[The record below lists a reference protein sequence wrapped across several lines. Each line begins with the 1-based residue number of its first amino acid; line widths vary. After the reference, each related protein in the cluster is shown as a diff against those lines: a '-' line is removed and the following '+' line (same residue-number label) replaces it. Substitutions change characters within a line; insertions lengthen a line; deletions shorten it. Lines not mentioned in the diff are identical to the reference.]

1 MSEFV
6 NSSNKGIL
14 WDFLNENKKFEGINN
29 KYKINIQGE
38 FDNTI
43 KLIDT
48 ERKTYSLIDKNKEF
62 IRVMIEKLNEYRQ
75 RSMQE
80 QPALYTNKDIQQD
93 RKKILE
99 KEYERKK
106 EEFNGIKQNTQLPSV
121 NFSEKL
127 DAPLSGDMDSLIMQ
141 TIKMREEQLN
151 YAFDKKSITTATEW
165 IANSSNSASSSG
177 SGSSATSNNINL
189 KIGTNTK
196 LNSDQIITL
205 DKKKEVS
212 FNESYNDYIDNAT
225 LDSNK
230 IDVSNIG
237 GVLDVLDVLNIT
249 DDTTSTFNFTS
260 DKNSESKFFNKFKR
274 TYSDM
279 DMNDNT
285 YESNANANTNENG
298 MILNKVNQIY
308 ERQEELFKSIDYIKK
323 LLNKEYEF

>member
-80 QPALYTNKDIQQD
+80 QSALYTNKDIQQD

-106 EEFNGIKQNTQLPSV
+106 EEFNGIKQNAQLPTV

-127 DAPLSGDMDSLIMQ
+127 DGPLSGDMDSLIMQ

-165 IANSSNSASSSG
+165 IANSANSANSSG
-177 SGSSATSNNINL
+177 ASSTSNNINL
-189 KIGTNTK
+189 KIGNNTK
-196 LNSDQIITL
+196 LNNDQIITL

-212 FNESYNDYIDNAT
+212 FNESYNDYIDNTT

-237 GVLDVLDVLNIT
+237 GVLEVLNNM
-249 DDTTSTFNFTS
+249 DDNTSTS
-260 DKNSESKFFNKFKR
+260 DKNNVNKFFNKFKT
-274 TYSDM
+274 TYLDT

-285 YESNANANTNENG
+285 YESNTNINENAA
-298 MILNKVNQIY
+298 ILNKVNKIY

>member
-127 DAPLSGDMDSLIMQ
+127 DAPLSGDMDSLIME

-165 IANSSNSASSSG
+165 IANSANSANSSG
-177 SGSSATSNNINL
+177 ASSTSNNINL

-196 LNSDQIITL
+196 LNNDQIITL

-212 FNESYNDYIDNAT
+212 FNETFNDYIDNAT

-230 IDVSNIG
+230 IDIENVG

-249 DDTTSTFNFTS
+249 DDNNFTS
-260 DKNSESKFFNKFKR
+260 DKNNANNFFNKFKR
-274 TYSDM
+274 TYSDTDT
-279 DMNDNT
+279 DMNDNI
-285 YESNANANTNENG
+285 YESNTNRNENAV
-298 MILNKVNQIY
+298 ILNKVNKIY
-308 ERQEELFKSIDYIKK
+308 ERQEEIFKSVDYIKK

>member
-127 DAPLSGDMDSLIMQ
+127 DAPLSGDMDNLIMQ

-165 IANSSNSASSSG
+165 IANSANIANKANSIV
-177 SGSSATSNNINL
+177 SNNINL
-189 KIGTNTK
+189 KIGNNTK
-196 LNSDQIITL
+196 LNNDQIITL

-212 FNESYNDYIDNAT
+212 FNESYNDYIDNTT

-237 GVLDVLDVLNIT
+237 GVLDVLNNIN
-249 DDTTSTFNFTS
+249 DNTSTS
-260 DKNSESKFFNKFKR
+260 DKNNVNKFFNKFKT
-274 TYSDM
+274 TYLDT

-285 YESNANANTNENG
+285 YESNTNINENA
-298 MILNKVNQIY
+298 MILNKINQIY
-308 ERQEELFKSIDYIKK
+308 ERQEELFKSINYIKK